1 MSKFYY
7 EHVVI
12 NTDDFPENIFTTH
25 PYYFIV
31 HNWLPSNYLTRDL
44 IGSFTVD
51 VYFSTKPFYVIT
63 SETSSNL
70 YLSEEGEWSR
80 YTRMLKVSNGEFMCL
95 SSETGTCIEVNKYSS
110 WNNYYNGNA
119 GIYKMYSNVDIPNGS
134 INSSDIFITKTE
146 AVSEFDYLTNENIS
160 VEKSTLISLSNKVR
174 KLIHNDGYILSL
186 ADMMGL
192 LDSIKTLRSSVE
204 MYDAY
209 NELSYIVEV
218 KKGLC
223 VLQPMMP
230 EIIEWKDDTESTA
243 NIVTFPYK
251 PSNGVS
257 KLYAQMPTNYA
268 DRLYHYFGVNKTIYP
283 YMWIFTY
290 CMNND
295 SEKLDEIRICFFKS
309 LENGNTDHVDS
320 TGYYWFNLNDT
331 DSRYIALT
339 LDDATA
345 ELSLDEFVT
354 KIIDLDANA
363 RITAEG
369 TGYESLYTFSDG
381 YINLPDYKAYTLT
394 NFDLSE
400 IGVTPYGTYYDLNTE
415 AIATTS
421 EETTE

>member
-119 GIYKMYSNVDIPNGS
+119 GMYKMYSNVDIPNGS

-146 AVSEFDYLTNENIS
+146 AVFESDYLTNENMS

-174 KLIHNDGYILSL
+174 KLIHNDCYILSL

-209 NELSYIVEV
+209 NELSSIVEV
-218 KKGLC
+218 EKGLC

-268 DRLYHYFGVNKTIYP
+268 DRLYHYFRVNKNEFPYIWVYTNFSGSMLYIY
-283 YMWIFTY
+283 FL
-290 CMNND
+290 
-295 SEKLDEIRICFFKS
+295 ES
-309 LENGNTDHVDS
+309 LEYCSVKSTYDS
-320 TGYYWFNLNDT
+320 YIMIEYQGGKHRECSMKWDVLNDT
-331 DSRYIALT
+331 ISSLRDVVNVLIKSDGSKRG
-339 LDDATA
+339 LDDISSRATFQTRA
-345 ELSLDEFVT
+345 HDNES
-354 KIIDLDANA
+354 I
-363 RITAEG
+363 
-369 TGYESLYTFSDG
+369 GYYNYT
-381 YINLPDYKAYTLT
+381 YT
-394 NFDLSE
+394 NFDITT
-400 IGVTPYGTYYDLNTE
+400 IGVTPKGTYSRLDTE
-415 AIATTS
+415 V
-421 EETTE
+421 TE